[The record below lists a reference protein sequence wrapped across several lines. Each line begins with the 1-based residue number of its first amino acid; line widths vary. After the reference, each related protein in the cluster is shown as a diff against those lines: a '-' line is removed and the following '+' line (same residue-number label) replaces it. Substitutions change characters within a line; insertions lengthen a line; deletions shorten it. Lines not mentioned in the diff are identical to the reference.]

1 MFGAPAHSRTNS
13 NSEKERQAAAERAAA
28 DAAAERLK
36 AFEEQLRKIQE
47 EGDRNRMIS
56 STEHMDCS

>member
-1 MFGAPAHSRTNS
+1 MFGAPTHSRSNS
-13 NSEKERQAAAERAAA
+13 SSEKERKAAADRAAA
-28 DAAAERLK
+28 DAAERLR

-47 EGDRNRMIS
+47 EERNRMIS

>member
-13 NSEKERQAAAERAAA
+13 SSEKERQAAAERAAA
-28 DAAAERLK
+28 DAAERLK

>member
-13 NSEKERQAAAERAAA
+13 SSEKERQAAAADRAAA
-28 DAAAERLK
+28 DAAERLR

-47 EGDRNRMIS
+47 EGERNRMIS